1 MDKNNEYYEKF
12 IDELKKIR
20 KREIKENRIQ
30 LSNENGYEFSETNLY
45 NRAKYLYDNLNKN
58 THSIMYLLKEKLP
71 VSKFAEI
78 CFNFFICNTN
88 SNGKKQWLDKL
99 SNSDSHYEV
108 KLRDYLH
115 SEFPTNFDSL
125 CAYANLLKKEYYET
139 NQEYY
144 LRSLSFLLFYDNGLL
159 NPLRRK
165 SKIRFNNHL
174 INIFDNSC
182 NIADYM
188 KTKKITYNLSIFCEL
203 TKYIRS
209 NPIPPELYSTVYDAV
224 LGVFTKATDEIEFLI
239 SLYFDTNFYF
249 FYKNPSYMNE
259 ILCKLTTL
267 NKNMNTYIESNRSF
281 TFDEEGDNI
290 ADIVIFSEFHLS
302 KKSFNSIFSKYTQKL
317 VFKSIEHPTLTSK
330 SEFLNTKFTFEYEY
344 SNYPFDRYSNN
355 LEELKNKCEESK
367 EIRTFKNTCKII
379 KEFDEHYHLANPE
392 PIDCRV
398 PIIGLQ
404 INLKNDLDFEI
415 FYKEFYV
422 YKDDLKENNSHDE
435 YNRISTRN
443 IIKEIQSTLLKNE
456 DENAKGNNYYFN
468 EKEDLIRNQL
478 IHSHSVLLTE
488 KMRRGYYKKFNL
500 SSQYNAL
507 IKYKSEL
514 QNTVLKLYELDDLQ
528 IACSLTS
535 DFYDEISILMNEF
548 SKNHNRED

>member
-1 MDKNNEYYEKF
+1 
-12 IDELKKIR
+12 
-20 KREIKENRIQ
+20 
-30 LSNENGYEFSETNLY
+30 
-45 NRAKYLYDNLNKN
+45 
-58 THSIMYLLKEKLP
+58 
-71 VSKFAEI
+71 
-78 CFNFFICNTN
+78 
-88 SNGKKQWLDKL
+88 
-99 SNSDSHYEV
+99 
-108 KLRDYLH
+108 
-115 SEFPTNFDSL
+115 
-125 CAYANLLKKEYYET
+125 
-139 NQEYY
+139 
-144 LRSLSFLLFYDNGLL
+144 
-159 NPLRRK
+159 
-165 SKIRFNNHL
+165 
-174 INIFDNSC
+174 
-182 NIADYM
+182 
-188 KTKKITYNLSIFCEL
+188 
-203 TKYIRS
+203 
-209 NPIPPELYSTVYDAV
+209 
-224 LGVFTKATDEIEFLI
+224 
-239 SLYFDTNFYF
+239 
-249 FYKNPSYMNE
+249 MNE

-281 TFDEEGDNI
+281 TFDEERDDVP
-290 ADIVIFSEFHLS
+290 DILIFYEFYLS
-302 KKSFNSIFSKYTQKL
+302 KKNFNSIFSKYAQKL
-317 VFKSIEHPTLTSK
+317 IFKSIEHPTLTSQ

-344 SNYPFDRYSNN
+344 SNYPFDRCSNN

-507 IKYKSEL
+507 IKYKLEL